1 MSEVDRPVLTGL
13 ELLFRLG
20 GVGVVQTDLASG
32 RLLRANPAFCA
43 TLGYSEAEL
52 RGMSYQELT
61 HPEDRARDAANFA
74 AFQRGELSESQSLTR
89 VLRKDGEVVWLELHV
104 TILREAGR
112 AYNITVAHDVSER
125 QRAEAQLRESEARTQ
140 LALEVAQLGT
150 WSWNPEHDE
159 VWADRR
165 CREICGLE
173 PHAALRL
180 DDVAARV
187 HPDDWGRV
195 ETSLEAV
202 LHPEGTRRYAEEFR
216 LVHPDGRERW
226 VMSRGQ
232 AHFNLV
238 DGAERFTTMLGTVRD
253 ITRRK
258 EAEAAL
264 RASEAQSRTILESIT
279 DAFFALGHDWR
290 FTYVNRHAER
300 LLGRPSSDL
309 LGELVWDAY
318 PGLTGSAFEKVY
330 REVAETRTPA
340 SVTAFYPDHGRWYE
354 AHAYPATDGLT
365 VYFRNVT
372 GRKETEAALRRSEA
386 QYRMLFNSIDEGF
399 CVIELLFDDAGAPVD
414 YRFLEANP
422 MFEQQTGLSRVVGK
436 TAREVVP
443 SLEPHW
449 FATYGAVAL
458 SGEPLRFT
466 DEAKAMGRWFD
477 VYAFR
482 LGGSESRKVALL
494 FTDITERRRAEAER
508 EGLLVALGELNETLE
523 QRVEARTRELQQSEQ
538 RFAQAFSAGPI
549 ASCITTLGNESAAD
563 GGLADETVLE
573 VNEAFTRLTG
583 YSRAEAVGRGYDAL
597 GLWSSAHDRA
607 QLAAAQRGGGVRDL
621 ELHLRTKAGETRN
634 ILLSSDVI
642 RLDGHSGQL
651 RMFYDITR
659 RKQAEAGQ
667 ALLRQAM
674 DNAEE
679 TVVITTA
686 QLDAPGPHIIYTNA
700 AFTVMTGYRP
710 EEVVGQTPRM
720 FQGPKTDR
728 TVLRRMRRRLKVGG
742 TFQGETFNYRKDGTP
757 YVLAWNVAPIR
768 NAQGTLTHYVS
779 IQHDV
784 TERRTLERELLD
796 ISAREQRRIAGDLHD
811 ALQQHLIGTAMQAK
825 ALARSLAAR
834 NDDHAAEA
842 EGLYAL
848 VLEGVTGLRTVVQGI
863 VPVQAS
869 ENGLMLAL
877 DGLSAKV
884 RDLYGVSCT
893 FVYETPVHV
902 GNFELATQLYYIAQE
917 AAVNAA
923 KHAGASAI
931 EIGLARADR
940 HALLSVRDDG
950 RGFAYRADETPSSG
964 GMGLRLMAYRARLVG
979 AQLEVA
985 SQPGGG
991 TTVTCTFEPK

>member
-1 MSEVDRPVLTGL
+1 MSGADRKALTGL

-32 RLLRANPAFCA
+32 QLVRANPAFCA
-43 TLGYSEAEL
+43 LLGYSKAEL
-52 RGMSYQELT
+52 RGMSYQQLI
-61 HPEDRARDAANFA
+61 HPDDRAEGAERFA
-74 AFQRGELSESQSLTR
+74 ALQRGELSESQALTR

-112 AYNITVAHDVSER
+112 AYNITVVHDVSER

-150 WSWNPEHDE
+150 WSWNPEEDE

-165 CREICGLE
+165 CRDICGLE
-173 PHAALRL
+173 PQGRLRL
-180 DDVAARV
+180 HDVAARV
-187 HPDDWGRV
+187 HPGDWARV
-195 ETSLEAV
+195 ETSLKAA

-216 LVHPDGRERW
+216 LVHPDGGERW

-232 AHFNLV
+232 AHFNRV
-238 DGAERFTTMLGTVRD
+238 DGAESFTTMLGTVRD
-253 ITRRK
+253 ITGRK

-290 FTYVNRHAER
+290 FTYVNRHVER
-300 LLGRPSSDL
+300 LLGRTADDL

-318 PGLTGSAFEKVY
+318 PGLTGTPFEKAY

-340 SVTAFYPDHGRWYE
+340 SVTSFYPDHGRWYE
-354 AHAYPATDGLT
+354 VHAYPAPDGVT

-372 GRKETEAALRRSEA
+372 ERKETEAALRRSEV
-386 QYRMLFNSIDEGF
+386 QYRTLFNSIDSGF
-399 CVIELLFDDAGAPVD
+399 CVIELLFDDADAPVD

-422 MFEQQTGLSRVVGK
+422 MFEQQTGLSRAVGK

-449 FATYGAVAL
+449 FTTYGEVAL
-458 SGEPLRFT
+458 TGEPQRF
-466 DEAKAMGRWFD
+466 ENGSEAMGRWFD

-482 LGGSESRKVALL
+482 LGGAESRKVALL
-494 FTDITERRRAEAER
+494 FTDITERKRAEAER
-508 EGLLVALGELNETLE
+508 EGLLDALKELNETLE
-523 QRVEARTRELQQSEQ
+523 QRVEARTRELRQSEQ
-538 RFAQAFSAGPI
+538 RFTQAFNAGPI
-549 ASCITTLGNESAAD
+549 ASCITTLGSEGTAD
-563 GGLADETVLE
+563 GGLAAETLVE
-573 VNEAFTRLTG
+573 VNEAFVRLTG
-583 YSRAEAVGRGYDAL
+583 YSRAEAVGRSYDEL

-621 ELHLRTKAGETRN
+621 ELHLRTKAGETRD

-642 RLDGHSGQL
+642 RLDGHSGLL
-651 RMFYDITR
+651 RMFYDVTR
-659 RKQAEAGQ
+659 RKEAEAGQ

-686 QLDAPGPHIIYTNA
+686 QLDAPGPHIVYTNA
-700 AFTVMTGYRP
+700 AFTTMTGYQP
-710 EEVVGQTPRM
+710 EEVVGRTPRM

-757 YVLAWNVAPIR
+757 YVLAWNVAPIHDAR
-768 NAQGTLTHYVS
+768 GRLTHYVS

-784 TERRTLERELLD
+784 TERRALEREILD
-796 ISAREQRRIAGDLHD
+796 ISAREQRRIAADLHD
-811 ALQQHLIGTAMQAK
+811 SVQQQLVGTAMHARRLVEVAK
-825 ALARSLAAR
+825 DRAPELASELG
-834 NDDHAAEA
+834 E
-842 EGLYAL
+842 LYDL
-848 VLEGVTGLRTVVQGI
+848 IQEGVGSVRTVLGGI
-863 VPVQAS
+863 TPMQKT
-869 ENGLMLAL
+869 ENGLMVAL
-877 DGLSAKV
+877 ESMCQRLTSTF
-884 RDLYGVSCT
+884 STTCT
-893 FVYETPVHV
+893 FS
-902 GNFELATQLYYIAQE
+902 FEQPLLLRDFERATQLYYIAQE

-923 KHAGASAI
+923 RHASASRVNVR
-931 EIGLARADR
+931 LAGTGTNYTLTVSDNGKGIDEKTLRQ
-940 HALLSVRDDG
+940 RD
-950 RGFAYRADETPSSG
+950 
-964 GMGLRLMAYRARLVG
+964 GMGLGLMEYRAKLVG
-979 AQLEVA
+979 AQLEIRSA
-985 SQPGGG
+985 PGQGAM
-991 TTVTCTFEPK
+991 VNCSFSIL